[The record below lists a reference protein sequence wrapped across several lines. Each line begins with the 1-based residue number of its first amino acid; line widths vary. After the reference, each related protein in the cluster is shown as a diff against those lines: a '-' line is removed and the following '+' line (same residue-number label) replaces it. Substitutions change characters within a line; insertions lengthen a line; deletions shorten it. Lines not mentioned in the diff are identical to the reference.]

1 MTPLKTDPAALRIL
15 AIPAVTLMLAGL
27 GLYLVPALD
36 PSWTQLLAISPYL
49 AAMAG
54 MLLAVHF
61 HRGRPFFIL
70 LTLAVF
76 YWCYRSFLVDGLELR
91 QQRALFHAF
100 CTVIPINLFLFNLI
114 PERGIFTEAG
124 RVRLMGLGA
133 QAFLAYF
140 IFHYHFT
147 ELQPLFEANFLSL
160 ENTGLFTISQAA
172 LLLFLVAFLGILA
185 LFVLRYTPMASCSL
199 GVLAA
204 LFIACNWLT
213 TSHAV
218 TVFCLAA
225 GVIATTGILQDS
237 YNLAFRDDL
246 TGIPSRRALNESL
259 YGVGRDFTI
268 AMVDIDH
275 FKKFNDA
282 YGHDVGDQV
291 LKLVAAKLARVGG
304 GGKTYRYGGE
314 EFTILF
320 DRLRAEETG
329 PHLEALRRE
338 IAEYRLAIRGEDRP
352 KESSQGKKRRTG
364 AKDGITATVTVSI
377 GVAESC
383 REHQTPEDVVLAADK
398 ALYRAKNQGR
408 NQVCFASPPKP
419 DKNRKK
425 SDSP

>member
-1 MTPLKTDPAALRIL
+1 MAHLKINPAALRIL

-27 GLYLVPALD
+27 GLYLAPALD
-36 PSWTQLLAISPYL
+36 PSWAQLLTISPYL
-49 AAMAG
+49 ATMAG

-70 LTLAVF
+70 LTLTVF
-76 YWCYRSFLVDGLELR
+76 YWCYRSFLVDGLELL
-91 QQRALFHAF
+91 QQRALFHAL
-100 CTVIPINLFLFNLI
+100 CTVIPINLFIFNLI

-124 RVRLMGLGA
+124 RVRLMSLGA
-133 QAFLAYF
+133 QAFVAYF

-147 ELQPLFEANFLSL
+147 ELQPLFEGNLL
-160 ENTGLFTISQAA
+160 NLRKTDLFTISQPA
-172 LLLFLVAFLGILA
+172 LLLFLVSFLGILA
-185 LFVLRYTPMASCSL
+185 LYVLKNTPMASCSL

-204 LFIACNWLT
+204 LFIACNWLP
-213 TSHAV
+213 SPHAV

-259 YGVGRDFTI
+259 YGVGRDFSI

-275 FKKFNDA
+275 FKKFNDT

-320 DRLRAEETG
+320 ERLRAGETE
-329 PHLEALRRE
+329 PYLETLRKE
-338 IAEYRLAIRGEDRP
+338 IAEYRLVIRGEDRP

-364 AKDGITATVTVSI
+364 AKDGVTTTVTVSI

-383 REHQTPEDVVLAADK
+383 REHQSPEEVIQAADK
-398 ALYRAKNQGR
+398 ELYRAKNQGR
-408 NQVCFASPPKP
+408 NQVCLASP
-419 DKNRKK
+419 RKRR
-425 SDSP
+425 